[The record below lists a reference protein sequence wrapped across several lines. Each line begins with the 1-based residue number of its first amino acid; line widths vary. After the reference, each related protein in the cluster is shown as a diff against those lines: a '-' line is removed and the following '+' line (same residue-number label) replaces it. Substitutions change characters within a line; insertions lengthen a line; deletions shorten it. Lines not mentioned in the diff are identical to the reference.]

1 MAATLE
7 TLHPATPNGDERYD
21 RISTGMLPSHVL
33 KRLLEQGRENAL
45 LESALVHIVPFLK
58 HAEFPARISG
68 GANLGLAAGWKYAR
82 GKFPSTSIMARSSAG
97 WCSSG

>member
-7 TLHPATPNGDERYD
+7 TLHPATPNGEERYD
-21 RISTGMLPSHVL
+21 RISTGMLPNHVL

-45 LESALVHIVPFLK
+45 LESALVHIVPFFK
-58 HAEFPARISG
+58 RAEFPARISG
-68 GANLGLAAGWKYAR
+68 GANLGRTVSWKYAR
-82 GKFPSTSIMARSSAG
+82 GKFPSSSIVARSWAG